1 MQNHQPVDT
10 TFRSPSL
17 SFSLTRQRRRQ
28 TPMATFN
35 QCQFIGRLGK
45 DPEMNYTPSG
55 KAVTKFSLA
64 VDQGKDQKPLWL
76 NIVCWNELAER
87 MNEYLSKGQL
97 VFVQGRLVM
106 RPYQDKNQVERVA
119 IEIVA
124 STVQMLEKGKKPLPS
139 DESTEDVPF

>member
-1 MQNHQPVDT
+1 MSILSRRNCPKSK
-10 TFRSPSL
+10 RSMS
-17 SFSLTRQRRRQ
+17 S
-28 TPMATFN
+28 MATFN
-35 QCQFIGRLGK
+35 QCFFLGRLGK

-97 VFVQGRLVM
+97 IFVQGRLVQ
-106 RPYQDKNQVERVA
+106 RSYQDKNKVERVA
-119 IEIVA
+119 IEIIA
-124 STVQMLEKGKKPLPS
+124 STVQMLEKGQKATS
-139 DESTEDVPF
+139 EADEASEHESL